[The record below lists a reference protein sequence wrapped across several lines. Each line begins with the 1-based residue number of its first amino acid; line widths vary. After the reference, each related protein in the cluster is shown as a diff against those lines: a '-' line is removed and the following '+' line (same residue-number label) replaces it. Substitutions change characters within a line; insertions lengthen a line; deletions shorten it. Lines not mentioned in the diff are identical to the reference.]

1 MGVSAAASS
10 SRTDG
15 RNPRGAHGDTV
26 VRIDGL
32 VKRFAV
38 RRGWKATLRHP
49 RAKEYA
55 TALGGVSLEV
65 ARGEFFGLLGENG
78 AGKTTLF
85 KVLASLVTPDEGTVT
100 VHGFDVVRD
109 SERVRRLLAPVI
121 ADERSLNWRLSA
133 RENLRLFAAL
143 HNLRGSARDQRVG
156 ELMELTGIA
165 DTGDKMVGQFSSGMK
180 QRLLIARA
188 LLSRPSVLLLDEPTR
203 SLDPLGARRFRQ
215 FLREEIVARQGC
227 TVLIATHKAEEALE
241 LCNRVAILD
250 RGVVRAAG
258 TPEELSNRIVGER
271 YQLWTLD
278 PSHPALGAL
287 AARGIIR
294 VIESGE
300 RDDDGWTRL
309 QLEVPGGLRVAS
321 ELLTHLTAA
330 GVTISSFERGRLP
343 LAELIE
349 RIVESREQ
357 EGDRA

>member
-1 MGVSAAASS
+1 VSATAAATSVAA
-10 SRTDG
+10 RTDG
-15 RNPRGAHGDTV
+15 SGERDAV
-26 VRIDGL
+26 VRVDGL

-38 RRGWKATLRHP
+38 RRGWKDTLRHP
-49 RAKEYA
+49 RATEYA
-55 TALGGVSLEV
+55 TALSGVTFDV

-85 KVLASLVTPDEGTVT
+85 KVLASLITPDEGTVT
-100 VHGFDVVRD
+100 VHGFDVVRHGD
-109 SERVRRLLAPVI
+109 RVRRLLAPVI

-143 HNLRGSARDQRVG
+143 HDLRGAARDRRVG
-156 ELMELTGIA
+156 ELLELTGIA

-188 LLSRPSVLLLDEPTR
+188 LLSRPAVLLLDEPTR
-203 SLDPLGARRFRQ
+203 SLDPLGARRFRE

-258 TPEELSNRIVGER
+258 TPEELSRQIVGER
-271 YQLWTLD
+271 YKLWTLD
-278 PSHPALGAL
+278 PSHPALASL
-287 AARGIIR
+287 EARGVLHVVQR
-294 VIESGE
+294 GE
-300 RDDDGWTRL
+300 RDEEGWTPL
-309 QLEVPGGLRVAS
+309 QLEIPGGPRIAS
-321 ELLTHLTAA
+321 EVLGHMASA
-330 GVTISSFERGRLP
+330 GVTVASFERGRLP

-349 RIVESREQ
+349 RIVESRGKEA
-357 EGDRA
+357 GRA

>member
-1 MGVSAAASS
+1 MSVATTVPAASVPA
-10 SRTDG
+10 
-15 RNPRGAHGDTV
+15 RNGHGHDIV
-26 VRIDGL
+26 VDVDHL

-38 RRGWKATLRHP
+38 RRGWRATIRHP

-55 TALGGVSLEV
+55 TALGGVSFQV

-85 KVLASLVTPDEGTVT
+85 KVLASLVTPDEGTVS
-100 VHGFDVVRD
+100 VHGHDVVRD
-109 SERVRRLLAPVI
+109 GERVRRLLAPVI

-133 RENLRLFAAL
+133 RENLRLFASL
-143 HNLRGSARDQRVG
+143 HDLRGAARDRRVS
-156 ELMELTGIA
+156 ELLELTGIA

-203 SLDPLGARRFRQ
+203 SLDPLGARRFRE

-250 RGVVRAAG
+250 KGVVRAVG
-258 TPEELSNRIVGER
+258 TPEELARRIVGER
-271 YQLWTLD
+271 YRLWTLD
-278 PSHPALGAL
+278 PSHPALATL
-287 AARGIIR
+287 ETRGVMHVMQR
-294 VIESGE
+294 GE
-300 RDDDGWTRL
+300 RDDDGWTPL
-309 QLEVPGGLRVAS
+309 QVEIPGGPRVAS
-321 ELLTHLTAA
+321 EVLAYIAAA
-330 GVTISSFERGRLP
+330 GVTVSSFERGRLP

-349 RIVESREQ
+349 RIVENRGKE
-357 EGDRA
+357 DAANA

>member
-1 MGVSAAASS
+1 MSATASS
-10 SRTDG
+10 
-15 RNPRGAHGDTV
+15 RGARETAAGGGHGDPV
-26 VRIDGL
+26 VRIDCL

-38 RRGWKATLRHP
+38 RRGLKATLRHP
-49 RAKEYA
+49 LARELA
-55 TALGGVSLEV
+55 TALCGVSFDV

-85 KVLASLVTPDEGTVT
+85 KVLASLVTPDAGTVT

-109 SERVRRLLAPVI
+109 SAQVRRLLAPVI

-143 HNLRGSARDQRVG
+143 HNLRGAARDQRVS

-250 RGVVRAAG
+250 RGVVRAVG

-287 AARGIIR
+287 AARGIVR

-300 RDDDGWTRL
+300 RDDDGWMRL
-309 QLEVPGGLRVAS
+309 QLEIPGGPRVAS
-321 ELLTHLTAA
+321 EVLAHLTSA
-330 GVTISSFERGRLP
+330 GVSISSFERGRLP

-349 RIVESREQ
+349 RIVESRGQ
-357 EGDRA
+357 EGTHA

>member
-1 MGVSAAASS
+1 VNVGLSS
-10 SRTDG
+10 SRAT
-15 RNPRGAHGDTV
+15 RPVARGTQGDTV
-26 VRIDGL
+26 VHGDAL
-32 VKRFAV
+32 VKRFMV
-38 RRGWKATLRHP
+38 RRGWKATLHHP
-49 RAKEYA
+49 FEREYA
-55 TALGGVSLEV
+55 TALGGVSFAV

-85 KVLASLVTPDEGTVT
+85 KVLASLVTPDAGSVT

-143 HNLRGSARDQRVG
+143 HNLRGAARDQRVG

-215 FLREEIVARQGC
+215 FLREEIVTRQGC
-227 TVLIATHKAEEALE
+227 TVLIATHKAEEAME
-241 LCNRVAILD
+241 LCNRLAILD
-250 RGVVRAAG
+250 RATVRAVG
-258 TPEELSNRIVGER
+258 TPEELSTTIVGER

-278 PSHPALGAL
+278 PTHPTLGAL
-287 AARGIIR
+287 AVRGVIRIIER
-294 VIESGE
+294 AE

-309 QLEVPGGLRVAS
+309 QLEIPGGPRVAS
-321 ELLTHLTAA
+321 EILAHLTSA

-349 RIVESREQ
+349 RIVESRGK
-357 EGDRA
+357 EGTHA

>member
-1 MGVSAAASS
+1 MSATLTPLAAGGRAASAK
-10 SRTDG
+10 RDG
-15 RNPRGAHGDTV
+15 TM
-26 VRIDGL
+26 VRVDAL
-32 VKRFAV
+32 RKRFAV
-38 RRGWKATLRHP
+38 RRGWKAMLRHP
-49 RAKEYA
+49 RTREYA
-55 TALGGVSLEV
+55 TALGGVTFEV

-85 KVLASLVTPDEGTVT
+85 KVLASLVTPDEGSVT
-100 VHGFDVVRD
+100 VDGFDVVRD
-109 SERVRRLLAPVI
+109 SARVRRLLAPVI

-143 HNLRGSARDQRVG
+143 HDLRGPARERRVD

-250 RGVVRAAG
+250 RGVVRAVG
-258 TPEELSNRIVGER
+258 TPEELSSRIVGER
-271 YQLWTLD
+271 YRLWTLE
-278 PSHPALGAL
+278 PAHPALGAL
-287 AARGIIR
+287 VARGIVR
-294 VIESGE
+294 AIESGE
-300 RDDDGWTRL
+300 RDDDGWMRV
-309 QLEVPGGLRVAS
+309 QLEIPGGPGVAS
-321 ELLTHLTAA
+321 DVLAHLTSE
-330 GVTISSFERGRLP
+330 GMSISSFERGRLP

-349 RIVESREQ
+349 RIVESRGE
-357 EGDRA
+357 EATGA